1 MCDRKELA
9 DRSIG
14 RIRGGVMP
22 ALNYQERFAP
32 KVESGE
38 KRNTIRPRRKR
49 EIKPGDTLYHY
60 TGMRTKRCRKLRTA
74 VCLSVTKTTIASDHV
89 SKYALKEF
97 GLFIWVPA
105 QLKRFA
111 REDGFDSWKEMRDW
125 FDKKYGLPFEGVL
138 ITW

>member
-1 MCDRKELA
+1 
-9 DRSIG
+9 
-14 RIRGGVMP
+14 MP
-22 ALNYQERFAP
+22 AINFQERFADA
-32 KVESGE
+32 VETHQ
-38 KRNTIRPRRKR
+38 KRQTIRRVWKR
-49 EIKPGDTLYHY
+49 PIKPGDTLYLKM
-60 TGMRTKRCRKLRTA
+60 GMRTKRCRKLRTA

-111 REDGFDSWKEMRDW
+111 REDGFDSWEEMRDW
-125 FDKKYGLPFEGVL
+125 FKRRYGLPFEGVL